1 MVFYYLVQLNS
12 NWIDLRKN
20 RSEKNFLRF
29 EDRGYELILAKY
41 LAKRKRVIFLEIW
54 NKESRRIIVEE

>member
-29 EDRGYELILAKY
+29 EDRGYELILTKY